1 MKVTQPEKTLL
12 FKKESNGSVF
22 RIPSLIYIKEANMF
36 LAFAEKRKSENDAAA
51 EYLVMRRGIYKTG
64 YVTWEGTQS
73 LQDLCLKDERMMNP
87 CPVYDK
93 AGQVLFLFF
102 NSIPIGATE
111 KQLRK
116 WGNSCKL
123 CYATS
128 KDCGKTWSSVTNITY
143 ILNVIDNMAT
153 FFLSPGH
160 GIQTDSGTLVV
171 PAYVYVAKC
180 WCIQYCCTKSH
191 SFYLYSKDGGGRWK
205 VSERIEKFEC
215 GECEMAEIVCEGEQK
230 MLYCN
235 ARTPSKYR
243 VEALTLNAGGEFKM
257 ADKSRKLK
265 DTTDGGCFGS
275 IVSFPGIIQQ
285 GEEGGHWL
293 LYSHPAKKDR
303 KELGI
308 FLNKSPMSSEA
319 WSKPWVIHHGPA
331 AYSDLA
337 KCHKANT
344 FAILYESGKE
354 NPYEEI
360 NFCLFTLEDVLEN
373 INKKKGFF
381 YRFKK

>member
-1 MKVTQPEKTLL
+1 MKAPQPERTTL
-12 FKKESNGSVF
+12 FKKESNGSFYRV
-22 RIPSLIYIKEANMF
+22 PSLIYIKEENTF
-36 LAFAEKRKSENDAAA
+36 LAFAEKHKGEIDTMA
-51 EYLVMRRGIYKTG
+51 EFLVMRRGIYKTG

-73 LQDLCLKDERMMNP
+73 LHDLCPKNHQIMSP
-87 CPVYDK
+87 CPVYDETS
-93 AGQVLFLFF
+93 QILFLFF
-102 NSIPIGATE
+102 NSIPIGMTE
-111 KQLRK
+111 KRMRK

-128 KDCGKTWSSVTNITY
+128 KDCGKTWSSVTDITEV
-143 ILNVIDNMAT
+143 LNGIDNMAT

-180 WCIQYCCTKSH
+180 WCIQYCCTKPH
-191 SFYLYSKDGGGRWK
+191 SFYIYSKDGGNRWNA
-205 VSERIEKFEC
+205 SERIDKFEC
-215 GECEMAEIVCEGEQK
+215 AECQMAEIVCEGKQK

-235 ARTPSKYR
+235 AKTPSKYR

-265 DTTDGGCFGS
+265 DSGDGGCSGS
-275 IVSFPGIIQQ
+275 IVSFPGIGQE
-285 GEEGGHWL
+285 GEDGSHWL

-308 FLNKSPMSSEA
+308 FLNKSPLTSEA
-319 WSKPWVIHHGPA
+319 WSKPWVIHEGPA
-331 AYSDLA
+331 ACSDLA
-337 KCHKANT
+337 KCHEVNT
-344 FAILYESGKE
+344 IAILFESGTE

-360 NFCLFTLEDVLEN
+360 NFCLFTVEDVLEN

-381 YRFKK
+381 ARFKK